1 MPRPQITLLLIS
13 VVMFTACSDA
23 EDRAEEKTYD
33 LRGTI
38 VSRLPERNFITVNHE
53 AIPQVM
59 EPMTMAYEVKGQ
71 KVTDL
76 PPDGAHVSAR
86 LHITGDGYWLTN
98 VTTIR

>member
-1 MPRPQITLLLIS
+1 MSRPRFALLFIIL
-13 VVMFTACSDA
+13 VVLTACPGA
-23 EDRAEEKTYD
+23 EDSQEEKTYD